1 MIRSW
6 LLTFLVTAVAV
17 SLIAGCPPKK
27 ERPADEPPVVEA
39 VEPSAPDMT
48 EPGEA
53 HAVSGPVAA
62 ESPVES
68 VVPVDPV
75 EAGVPA
81 EAVEPEVDVNALI
94 APLLAEAN
102 EPAADANGPAEP
114 NEAAPPEADAVAGAE
129 EAAPPAHD
137 VATVEPNAVVEP
149 NIAGVV
155 EPNVAAA
162 VDPRAADANAP
173 AAAKVMF
180 HDRCADLLKTY
191 VTERGLVDYASLSR
205 KRLELKAVL
214 TEFDN
219 LDPAVYKAWPDADK
233 LAFWINAYNM
243 QMLNIIAQNYPITGS
258 PWLRAVWGSD
268 SIRHITGISTDYKF
282 MVMREQY
289 TLEEIERRYFMIPT
303 VDPKVLLALCQGCL
317 SGPPLRNVPY
327 TGEDLGKQLDA
338 QVRRFVGE
346 RENLRIDRTAGE
358 VVLSSLLQATWYGKA
373 FAAKYGT
380 DKKFKGQP
388 ASTAAVLNFLSG
400 YLEES
405 EAAYLEVGMYTVKWS
420 KFDWTVNDKSK
431 R

>member
-6 LLTFLVTAVAV
+6 FFTFLVTAAAV

-27 ERPADEPPVVEA
+27 ERAADEPPVVEA
-39 VEPSAPDMT
+39 VEPSAADIN
-48 EPGEA
+48 EPGGA
-53 HAVSGPVAA
+53 PVVSGPVAA

-75 EAGVPA
+75 EAPV
-81 EAVEPEVDVNALI
+81 PEVDVNVLI

-102 EPAADANGPAEP
+102 EPAADANGMAEP
-114 NEAAPPEADAVAGAE
+114 NEAPPPEANAVAGAE
-129 EAAPPAHD
+129 EAAPPTHD
-137 VATVEPNAVVEP
+137 VATAEPNAVVEP

-155 EPNVAAA
+155 EPNIVVA
-162 VDPRAADANAP
+162 VDPGAADANAP
-173 AAAKVMF
+173 AAAKVTF

-205 KRLELKAVL
+205 KRLEVKAVL
-214 TEFDN
+214 AEFDT
-219 LDPAVYKAWPDADK
+219 LDPEVYKAWPEADK
-233 LAFWINAYNM
+233 LAFWINAYNI
-243 QMLNIIAQNYPITGS
+243 QMLHVIAQNFPITGS

-327 TGEDLGKQLDA
+327 TGEDLDKQLDA
-338 QVRRFVGE
+338 QVRRFLEE
-346 RENLRIDRTAGE
+346 RTNLRIDRSGGE
-358 VVLSSLLQATWYGKA
+358 VELSSLLQATWYGKA
-373 FAAKYGT
+373 FAYRYGT

-388 ASTAAVLNFLSG
+388 ASTAAVLNFLCRYVG
-400 YLEES
+400 ES
-405 EAAYLEVGMYTVKWS
+405 EATYLEIGTYTVKWS